1 MVGQPSMVEGGLPYD
16 VCMERMKK
24 WRDEPPRDL
33 TISNIF
39 GSTLIVS
46 ALIRR
51 AKMTNG
57 NGG

>member
-1 MVGQPSMVEGGLPYD
+1 MQKWHVEL
-16 VCMERMKK
+16 
-24 WRDEPPRDL
+24 PRDL

-46 ALIRR
+46 TLIRR